1 MVALLLWMLAPLP
14 LPLASASAAALEP
27 AGRSYRCE
35 GEPLEVTLLPGP
47 VDAVGIPNT
56 LAGTLPG
63 ASLVLRWQGVERPL
77 PRTNNAG
84 APSYSDGQWFWQ
96 QDGADR
102 QADDR
107 QHRDDRSD
115 LDALARAAAGR
126 RRRRLGLPGGASRRH
141 LPRRHLPRR
150 AL

>member
-27 AGRSYRCE
+27 AVRSYRCE

-102 QADDR
+102 ARLLLRLASGDR
-107 QHRDDRSD
+107 QEIRCE
-115 LDALARAAAGR
+115 AVG
-126 RRRRLGLPGGASRRH
+126 
-141 LPRRHLPRR
+141 
-150 AL
+150 